1 MSISVKNLDKY
12 YGRQKVLKNI
22 SFNVEGVGVT
32 GFLGP
37 NGAGK
42 STMMKILS
50 GLISPSAGRAEIN
63 GMDVLAYPGKVKKI
77 VGYLPEHNPLYADM
91 YVREFLDMT
100 ASIYKVREKQ
110 KAVHKVIEMT
120 GLAQEQKK
128 KIGNLS
134 KGYKQRVGLAKNLL
148 HNPEVLILD
157 EPTTGLDPNQIIEIR
172 NLIKE
177 TGKEKTVMLSS
188 HIMQEVEAICDKI
201 IIINN
206 GEIVADGVTSE
217 LKMQA
222 SGRITE
228 LEFLEKV
235 DNEIFINA
243 DFVEKAD
250 LTETGK
256 ILVKGC
262 NNRDVRAELFRW
274 AVAKGL
280 TIISM
285 QQKEQRLEDVFRLL
299 TK

>member
-50 GLISPSAGRAEIN
+50 GLVSPSAGQAEIN
-63 GMDVLAYPGKVKKI
+63 GMDVIEYPDKIKKI

-100 ASIYKVREKQ
+100 AAIYKVRDKR
-110 KAVHKVIEMT
+110 KAVYKVIEMT
-120 GLAQEQKK
+120 GLAQEQQK

-206 GEIVADGVTSE
+206 GEIVADGFTSE

-222 SGRITE
+222 TGQITE
-228 LEFLEKV
+228 VEFLEKV
-235 DNEIFINA
+235 DADIFENA
-243 DFVEKAD
+243 AFVEKAD
-250 LTETGK
+250 LTGDGK
-256 ILVKGC
+256 FIVKGR
-262 NNRDVRAELFRW
+262 NNEDIRAELFGW
-274 AVAKGL
+274 AVAKQL

-285 QQKEQRLEDVFRLL
+285 QQKEHRLEDVFRLL

>member
-50 GLISPSAGRAEIN
+50 GLVSPSAGQAEIN
-63 GMDVLAYPGKVKKI
+63 GMDVIEYPDKIKKI

-100 ASIYKVREKQ
+100 AAIYKVRDKR

-120 GLAQEQKK
+120 GLAQEQQK

-206 GEIVADGVTSE
+206 GEIVADGFTSE

-222 SGRITE
+222 TGQITE
-228 LEFLEKV
+228 VEFLEKV
-235 DNEIFINA
+235 DSDIFENA
-243 DFVEKAD
+243 AFVEKAD
-250 LTETGK
+250 LTGDGK
-256 ILVKGC
+256 FIVKGR
-262 NNRDVRAELFRW
+262 NNEDIRAELFGW
-274 AVAKGL
+274 AVAKQL

-285 QQKEQRLEDVFRLL
+285 QQKEHRLEDVFRLL

>member
-50 GLISPSAGRAEIN
+50 GLVSPSAGQAEIN
-63 GMDVLAYPGKVKKI
+63 GMDVIEYPDKIKKI

-100 ASIYKVREKQ
+100 AAIYKVRDKR
-110 KAVHKVIEMT
+110 KAVYKVIEMT
-120 GLAQEQKK
+120 GLAQEQQK

-206 GEIVADGVTSE
+206 GEIVADGFTSE

-222 SGRITE
+222 TGQITE
-228 LEFLEKV
+228 VEFLEKV
-235 DNEIFINA
+235 DSDIFENA
-243 DFVEKAD
+243 AFVEKAD
-250 LTETGK
+250 LTGDGK
-256 ILVKGC
+256 FIVKGR
-262 NNRDVRAELFRW
+262 NNEDIRAELFGW
-274 AVAKGL
+274 AVAKQL

-285 QQKEQRLEDVFRLL
+285 QQKEHRLEDVFRLL